1 MGDGNPGLYELWDN
15 TVGEAKRGDS
25 VTPQSMKELW

>member
-1 MGDGNPGLYELWDN
+1 MGGGDPGLYELQDN

-25 VTPQSMKELW
+25 VIPQSMEKLC